1 MRLLTDAW
9 RTIVPPAGDPNG
21 PLSPMLLVLT
31 VVTGLI
37 DGFSYLVLGHIFVAN
52 MTGNVVFFAFAV
64 AGAPGF
70 SIAASLTALGAFAV
84 GAFGVGTLQAHSQ
97 AGRGRQLATGALTEA
112 VLAAAA
118 LAVAWS
124 VTDQGSG
131 ASRYAIIVL
140 LGVAAGAQN
149 GVARHLAVPDLTT
162 TVLTQTITGMSFDIR
177 QGGGTDA
184 RIGRRGLA
192 VLSMVAGGVVSATLV
207 LHGQRPL
214 DLLITT
220 VLLAG
225 VATSAWRLSAS
236 GPTWAR

>member
-1 MRLLTDAW
+1 
-9 RTIVPPAGDPNG
+9 
-21 PLSPMLLVLT
+21 LLVLT
-31 VVTGLI
+31 VVTGLV

-52 MTGNVVFFAFAV
+52 MTGNVVFLAFAL

-70 SIAASLTALGAFAV
+70 SIAASLTALAAFSAGAFAV
-84 GAFGVGTLQAHSQ
+84 GTLQARSQ
-97 AGRGRQLATGALTEA
+97 GGRGRGRQLATGALTEA

-118 LAVAWS
+118 TAVAWS
-124 VTDQGSG
+124 VADPGSG
-131 ASRYAIIVL
+131 AARYLIIVL

-177 QGGGTDA
+177 QGGTTDA

-192 VLSMVAGGVVSATLV
+192 VASMIAGGVVSATLV

-225 VATSAWRLSAS
+225 VAFAARRLSAS
-236 GPTWAR
+236 GPAWDR